1 MAAHCWRRRT
11 IRGAPERAFIS
22 NYQHLGLLRDGVLT
36 ILSPK
41 RAVEAFE
48 VDMSNF
54 ASKPI
59 EPKAA
64 HVQEAI
70 AYYQTAS
77 RAFKQGALK
86 AMPVKP

>member
-1 MAAHCWRRRT
+1 MLDSAANPQ
-11 IRGAPERAFIS
+11 APDRAFIS
-22 NYQHLGLLRDGVLT
+22 NYQHLGLVRDGVLT

-41 RAVEAFE
+41 RVVEAYA
-48 VDMSNF
+48 VDMKTFKST
-54 ASKPI
+54 PI

-64 HVQEAI
+64 HVLEAI

-86 AMPVKP
+86 ASKTLPE